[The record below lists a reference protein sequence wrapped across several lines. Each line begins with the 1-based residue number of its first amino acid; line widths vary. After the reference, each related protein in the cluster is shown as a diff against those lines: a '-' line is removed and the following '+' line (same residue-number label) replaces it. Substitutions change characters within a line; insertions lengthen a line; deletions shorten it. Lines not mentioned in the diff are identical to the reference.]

1 MKAHVV
7 YPFRGWLPQEPYI
20 PSHLRINS
28 LKSRHK
34 SKLKT
39 TVGLALLLFGVG
51 AILLSFATIQKTDE
65 IFNSSFSL
73 NSNQQ
78 DTPFF
83 VSYNSNTQNP
93 YATQPILKGEVTV
106 NGENVA
112 FTVQETKTVVFNEV
126 FNGKAVKYSAASQD
140 PKDTYQVIS
149 TTVGDEYSFNLPIN
163 TYYQFTFENPSSQY
177 ASVNFSLK
185 ATWTDTTI
193 LIPGLIVL
201 LAAAFPGTVLIV
213 IGARGAVT
221 QKRTVLV

>member
-1 MKAHVV
+1 MKVHVV

-51 AILLSFATIQKTDE
+51 ALLFSFATIQKTDE
-65 IFNSSFSL
+65 IVNSSFSL
-73 NSNQQ
+73 NSNQK

-93 YATQPILKGEVTV
+93 YASQPILAGEVTI

-112 FTVQETKTVVFNEV
+112 FTVQETKTVVCNEV
-126 FNGKAVKYSAASQD
+126 FNGKTVKYSAVSQD
-140 PKDTYQVIS
+140 PKDTCQVIS
-149 TTVGDEYSFNLPIN
+149 TSVDDAYSFNLPIN
-163 TYYQFTFENPSSQY
+163 TYYQFEFENPNSQP
-177 ASVNFSLK
+177 ASIVFTLK
-185 ATWTDTTI
+185 ATWTDTCM
-193 LIPGLIVL
+193 LIPGLITML
-201 LAAAFPGTVLIV
+201 FSALPGTTLIV
-213 IGARGAVT
+213 IGLRGKT
-221 QKRTVLV
+221 NKIEPL